1 MTINPKGQVIDHT
14 IAETVICV
22 DRRMTYTAVKAILAD
37 HDPDT
42 IADYKTFVPMFEKME
57 ELAAILRKKRMQRGS
72 IDFDFPETKVILD
85 KRGNPV
91 EIKPYDRNVATKLI
105 EDFMLVANE
114 TVASDFYWREIPFVY
129 RTHENPDSEK
139 IQKLSTFINNFGYS
153 LHIGADEVHPKE
165 LQKLLM
171 KVDGTDEEALIA
183 RLTLR
188 SMKQARYTVENTG
201 HFGLAADCY
210 CHFTSPIRRYPD
222 LQIHRIIK
230 ESLRGRLNEKRMEHY
245 EHILPEVAKL
255 ASERE
260 RRAAE
265 AERETVKLKK
275 VQYMEQ
281 HVGETFRGVISGVTE
296 WGIYVELPN
305 TVEGLV
311 HVTALKGDY
320 YRYYEDTY
328 ELVGEVTNRRYKLGQ
343 KVSVTVERTNR
354 QLRIIDF
361 VLADEEP
368 AT

>member
-1 MTINPKGQVIDHT
+1 
-14 IAETVICV
+14 
-22 DRRMTYTAVKAILAD
+22 
-37 HDPDT
+37 
-42 IADYKTFVPMFEKME
+42 
-57 ELAAILRKKRMQRGS
+57 
-72 IDFDFPETKVILD
+72 
-85 KRGNPV
+85 
-91 EIKPYDRNVATKLI
+91 
-105 EDFMLVANE
+105 
-114 TVASDFYWREIPFVY
+114 
-129 RTHENPDSEK
+129 
-139 IQKLSTFINNFGYS
+139 
-153 LHIGADEVHPKE
+153 
-165 LQKLLM
+165 
-171 KVDGTDEEALIA
+171 
-183 RLTLR
+183 
-188 SMKQARYTVENTG
+188 
-201 HFGLAADCY
+201 
-210 CHFTSPIRRYPD
+210 
-222 LQIHRIIK
+222 
-230 ESLRGRLNEKRMEHY
+230 MEHY

-275 VQYMEQ
+275 VQYMER

-361 VLADEEP
+361 VLADEAS